1 MRFFIAY
8 LFLLLLFFG
17 CKKSTNTK
25 PFQPQFVVEGWI
37 ENGAH
42 PVVKLT
48 HNLPIDAVIDSAQ
61 LEEVV
66 IRWAKI
72 EVHTDDES
80 EILTLVRDEDIF
92 PHFIYKGT
100 QIKGKTGKHYRLIIT
115 YAGNTITSETTV
127 PDVPKIDSVWFSR
140 VDGEQFQLNLGFKD
154 EAATKD
160 YYRFYAKPD
169 SATLY
174 STTTPSGFSDERF
187 SGRDV
192 RFQLFRNR
200 YSNVSKY
207 ENAYY
212 YLGDTV
218 NVRLSKMDSAS
229 FYYWQAID
237 QEISSIPFL
246 SKGGLHSSNI
256 QGLATGI
263 WYGMAS
269 DRYTINAK

>member
-1 MRFFIAY
+1 M
-8 LFLLLLFFG
+8 LLLLYG

-37 ENGAH
+37 ENGDY

-66 IRWAKI
+66 IRWAKV
-72 EVHTDDES
+72 EVQTDNAS
-80 EILTLVRDEDIF
+80 EVLTLVRDEEIF
-92 PHFIYKGT
+92 PHFIYKAT
-100 QIKGKTGKHYRLIIT
+100 QLKGEPGKRYRLLIT
-115 YAGNTITSETTV
+115 YAGNTITAETTV
-127 PDVPKIDSVWFSR
+127 PQAPQLDSAWFTRIDNK
-140 VDGEQFQLNLGFKD
+140 QFQLNISFKD
-154 EAATKD
+154 DAATKD

-169 SATLY
+169 SAALY
-174 STTTPSGFSDERF
+174 STTTPSGFSDESF

-218 NVRLSKMDSAS
+218 NVKLSKMDSTS
-229 FYYWQAID
+229 YVYWQAID
-237 QEISSIPFL
+237 REISSIPFL
-246 SKGGLHSSNI
+246 SKGGLYSSNI
-256 QGLATGI
+256 KGQATGI
-263 WYGMAS
+263 WYGIAS
-269 DRYTINAK
+269 DRYIIHAK